1 MTMWNL
7 KFSVRNVDSVYTHLT
22 EKFDIVDYFYPV
34 DRFRRDGKI
43 HILSIH
49 LLQGKE
55 ENKGKFA
62 RALKNHKQVIHF
74 ERDQNRIV
82 MEIVEEEQF
91 YETLFDP
98 ELYLPEPVIIKDGHE
113 TWRVAAWDREK
124 LSNLMHELEQWPK
137 RLLDLD
143 IKAIAKEN
151 LHDVYFPRILP
162 KLPPRQKKAYEIAV
176 KNGYYTFPRLMTL
189 ERLAVV
195 MGVSAQTYHEH
206 LRKAEAKL
214 LPFFSENADINVE

>member
-22 EKFDIVDYFYPV
+22 DKFDVVDYFYPV
-34 DRFRRDGKI
+34 DRFRKEGKI

-55 ENKGKFA
+55 EDKNKFA
-62 RALKNHKQVIHF
+62 RELKKNEQVIHF
-74 ERDQNRIV
+74 ERDHNRIIC
-82 MEIVEEEQF
+82 EIVEEEEF
-91 YETLFDP
+91 YEALFDP
-98 ELYLPEPVIIKDGHE
+98 ELYLPEPVIISKGHE
-113 TWRVAAWDREK
+113 TWRVAAWDRTK
-124 LSNLMHELEQWPK
+124 LSDLMHELEQWPK
-137 RLLDLD
+137 RLLDLEMKN
-143 IKAIAKEN
+143 IQREN

-162 KLPPRQKKAYEIAV
+162 KLPARQKKAFEIAV

-189 ERLAVV
+189 EKLASV

-214 LPFFSENADINVE
+214 LPFFSENADFDVE